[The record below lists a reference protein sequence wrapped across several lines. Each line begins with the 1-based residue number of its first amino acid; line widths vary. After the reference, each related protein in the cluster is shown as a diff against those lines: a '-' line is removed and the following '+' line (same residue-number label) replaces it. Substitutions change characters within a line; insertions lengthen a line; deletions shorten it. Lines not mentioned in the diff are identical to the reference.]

1 LLKAEEAA
9 KAALKAEEELA
20 SVPDLA
26 GMGLLESFI
35 RRTEAEE
42 EAVKLEVEVEECEA
56 ALRRDSK
63 VDLACGE
70 NPVFVADEAKLA
82 PEEPSVAA
90 PASEADESAVGAYLV
105 YQTRNNG
112 QMDLVWS
119 KVAVE
124 NALLFGRPQ
133 KIVPA
138 FKFARDG
145 HWELT
150 RNIQSDK
157 RTWYLGWVMFVK
169 ACAAFDCTVVDF
181 GLTGE
186 AAPMPTSLW
195 LWSTE
200 GSTVSAVAKGEPFDT
215 RNFTVVAACHA
226 DSKDLS
232 FQSIKRDVFEN
243 KAKDVGECT
252 ALR

>member
-1 LLKAEEAA
+1 MKAEEAV
-9 KAALKAEEELA
+9 KAVLKAEEELA
-20 SVPDLA
+20 TVPDLA
-26 GMGLLESFI
+26 GAGLLDSFV
-35 RRTEAEE
+35 RRTAAEE
-42 EAVKLEVEVEECEA
+42 EAVKLEVEVEEFEA
-56 ALRRDSK
+56 VLRRESTM
-63 VDLACGE
+63 DLAGGKAGDAA
-70 NPVFVADEAKLA
+70 ADQVEAPLA
-82 PEEPSVAA
+82 EPSPV
-90 PASEADESAVGAYLV
+90 PAVEADESAVGAYLI
-105 YQTRNNG
+105 YQTKNNG

-133 KIVPA
+133 KRVPA

-157 RTWYLGWVMFVK
+157 KTWYLGFVMFVK

-181 GLTGE
+181 GLTGD
-186 AAPMPTSLW
+186 AAPMPTSVW
-195 LWSTE
+195 LWSAE
-200 GSTVSAVAKGEPFDT
+200 GSTVTAVEKGDPFDT
-215 RNFTVVAACHA
+215 RSFAVVAACHA

-243 KAKDVGECT
+243 KAKDIGECT